1 MKITTFN
8 EHGNVLEEHDYGNL
22 APKCFLEFNP
32 SQPIFSLEEDD
43 LNIILSK
50 SMSPEKTNLVDQF
63 KSAFEIDFS
72 LFSKSTYNKYRNIE
86 QTYSSLMKDSIIKS
100 VDKELSVLLKDYSIK
115 YKSSKLSP
123 CASEILLSEK
133 WIDVL
138 LYHAFNSGIRN
149 RRAKK
154 TDSALLTSF
163 LNLLSRYYY
172 ALKRQFE
179 IGNLGV
185 KTEEQLT
192 ILRPYINLY
201 KSLYGRPVGFNN
213 GFYERLLLSL
223 HVSNYRNKCVHYNLI
238 VLIGQLAGATT
249 NEMCHFMFRDLG
261 EIREAKEYKI
271 CLSSELERKQY
282 EITLSDSDIL
292 SFMNPTPDNKDFNKV
307 RETLSKIYNKYSD
320 ANKKSWENEVLSGYE
335 EYRFDNKTADWGT
348 YKIEWKKR
356 VFPYNPGKEY
366 IDSPEC
372 YYDIVFHNDENGKM
386 LDICNPKIIVGLF
399 NKLKKKNHKD
409 QTRLY
414 WCMICWNYLKKQT
427 DDSALDKAKRYIEPI
442 YNGDFVIGAY
452 KKKIRLIL
460 DAFFS
465 MPDIEK
471 EITKKE
477 PQGFDGGFNLKLVYN
492 YLGLL
497 IKKEVLYKKGKEIDK
512 IINEKA
518 VSKGLT
524 KRPNVERKHYIND
537 WNLGNQPI
545 LPYISD
551 LEKLVEDNK
560 KS

>member
-1 MKITTFN
+1 
-8 EHGNVLEEHDYGNL
+8 
-22 APKCFLEFNP
+22 
-32 SQPIFSLEEDD
+32 
-43 LNIILSK
+43 
-50 SMSPEKTNLVDQF
+50 
-63 KSAFEIDFS
+63 
-72 LFSKSTYNKYRNIE
+72 
-86 QTYSSLMKDSIIKS
+86 
-100 VDKELSVLLKDYSIK
+100 
-115 YKSSKLSP
+115 
-123 CASEILLSEK
+123 
-133 WIDVL
+133 
-138 LYHAFNSGIRN
+138 
-149 RRAKK
+149 
-154 TDSALLTSF
+154 
-163 LNLLSRYYY
+163 
-172 ALKRQFE
+172 
-179 IGNLGV
+179 
-185 KTEEQLT
+185 
-192 ILRPYINLY
+192 
-201 KSLYGRPVGFNN
+201 
-213 GFYERLLLSL
+213 
-223 HVSNYRNKCVHYNLI
+223 
-238 VLIGQLAGATT
+238 
-249 NEMCHFMFRDLG
+249 
-261 EIREAKEYKI
+261 
-271 CLSSELERKQY
+271 
-282 EITLSDSDIL
+282 
-292 SFMNPTPDNKDFNKV
+292 
-307 RETLSKIYNKYSD
+307 
-320 ANKKSWENEVLSGYE
+320 
-335 EYRFDNKTADWGT
+335 
-348 YKIEWKKR
+348 
-356 VFPYNPGKEY
+356 
-366 IDSPEC
+366 
-372 YYDIVFHNDENGKM
+372 M